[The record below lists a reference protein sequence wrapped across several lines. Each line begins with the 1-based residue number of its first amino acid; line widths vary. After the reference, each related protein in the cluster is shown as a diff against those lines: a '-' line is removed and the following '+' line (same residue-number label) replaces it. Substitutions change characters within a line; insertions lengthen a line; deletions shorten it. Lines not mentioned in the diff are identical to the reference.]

1 MEASHNRNAD
11 NSEAK
16 RRAEVAMADRQWSAA
31 LSAWKTWW
39 DAEGQQANLD
49 PDAMHDRAVCHFHC
63 GEKET
68 AMAWLD
74 KAAAVQPDYSYRYS
88 SRGWMKQAM
97 GDLEGAIE
105 DCKKALELDPDDA
118 VTWNNLGLLEEQMGY
133 QEQAR
138 ERYRVS
144 DELLGILN
152 EHGIDPE
159 SASPAFQDRPSQS
172 NSKEKTDHL
181 PSDNGGTSSSFWT
194 EVKRTAL
201 TRKGRSELW
210 TFIKN
215 GFTLR
220 G

>member
-11 NSEAK
+11 NSGAK
-16 RRAEVAMADRQWSAA
+16 RRAEAAMADRQWSAA
-31 LSAWKTWW
+31 LSAWQAWW
-39 DAEGQQANLD
+39 DAEGQQANQD

-63 GEKET
+63 GEKEA
-68 AMAWLD
+68 AMTWLN
-74 KAAAVQPDYSYRYS
+74 KAAETQPDYSYRYS

-105 DCKKALELDPDDA
+105 DCKKALDLDPDDA

-138 ERYRVS
+138 ERYKVS

-159 SASPAFQDRPSQS
+159 SSSPAFQDRPAKSETAQNAGPVPAEHEEAS
-172 NSKEKTDHL
+172 
-181 PSDNGGTSSSFWT
+181 PSFWN
-194 EVKRTAL
+194 EMKRTVL
-201 TRKGRSELW
+201 TRQGRAELW